1 MFSFFSKTN
10 AGYEQLA
17 HEFSFKSIDGEKI
30 DLRNYKDNVI
40 VVVNVASRC
49 GFTNQYEDLQNLW
62 SKYKSKNLVVIG
74 VPTNNFK
81 QEPGSNKD
89 IKEFC
94 ETNFNIGF
102 PITEKMDVIGGNAHP
117 FFKWAKENH
126 GRSAVP
132 KWNFHKIIIGR
143 DGKVADTF
151 ASITKPSSK
160 KFVNLIEEE
169 IKN

>member
-1 MFSFFSKTN
+1 MSES
-10 AGYEQLA
+10 
-17 HEFSFKSIDGEKI
+17 
-30 DLRNYKDNVI
+30 DNF
-40 VVVNVASRC
+40 R
-49 GFTNQYEDLQNLW
+49 
-62 SKYKSKNLVVIG
+62 
-74 VPTNNFK
+74 

-89 IKEFC
+89 IKDFC
-94 ETNFNIGF
+94 ETNFNIDF
-102 PITEKMDVIGGNAHP
+102 PMTEKMDVIGGNAHP